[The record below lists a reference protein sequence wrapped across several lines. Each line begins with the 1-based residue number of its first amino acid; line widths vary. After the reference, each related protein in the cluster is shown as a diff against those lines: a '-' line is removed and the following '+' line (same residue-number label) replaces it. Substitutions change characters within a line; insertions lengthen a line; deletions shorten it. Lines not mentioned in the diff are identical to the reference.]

1 MTDFYEIKQELLEFA
16 ELEGTEWAEYLFAL
30 CELDDHVL
38 FLEQNPYLHS
48 ELRKEIL
55 KHLKDFKDNY
65 VIKRIT
71 GTRTFSELSL
81 EEK

>member
-1 MTDFYEIKQELLEFA
+1 MDKFYEIKQELLEFA

-30 CELDDHVL
+30 CELDDHNL
-38 FLEQNPYLHS
+38 FLESNTYLQA

-55 KHLKDFKDNY
+55 KQLKDFKDNY

>member
-1 MTDFYEIKQELLEFA
+1 MDKFYDLKQELLEFA

-30 CELDDHVL
+30 CELDNHIL
-38 FLEQNPYLHS
+38 FLESNTYLQA

-55 KHLKDFKDNY
+55 NQLKIFEDGY

-71 GTRTFSELSL
+71 GIRTFSELSL

>member
-1 MTDFYEIKQELLEFA
+1 MDKFYDLKQELLEFA

-30 CELDDHVL
+30 CELDNHIL
-38 FLEQNPYLHS
+38 FLESNVYLQA
-48 ELRKEIL
+48 EIRKEIL

-71 GTRTFSELSL
+71 GTRKFSELSL